1 MTLDLDQQIQTL
13 IQEAPKDGSTGTA
26 VEAIAPAL
34 KSLAAQLKHLQYYI
48 LQTLDQGWVM
58 TTVANRNQAEVR
70 KNVIYAYPTLQDV
83 ALGPQSVKD
92 PQVMGLPVPVTHILF
107 RMLSLRSVD
116 SVIFFENPGSLRRA
130 VEVRRQDI
138 QTILQTQLQQAVQK
152 ANSVPPDIA

>member
-1 MTLDLDQQIQTL
+1 
-13 IQEAPKDGSTGTA
+13 
-26 VEAIAPAL
+26 
-34 KSLAAQLKHLQYYI
+34 
-48 LQTLDQGWVM
+48 
-58 TTVANRNQAEVR
+58 VANRNQAEVR